1 MDMTNEEL
9 DFTKVHRNMVKYT
22 KLAGKGNGLTGE
34 QFLEFY
40 NAYCE
45 LYDLLCEY
53 MNAYNELEETNTKI
67 YEVTNEKELLALKH
81 ITKEKYDKGEYDKLK
96 EEYNKLKEK
105 CIYLQGRLD
114 NLEYASNRVVEELN
128 KYRKLYFEEKEKGKN
143 EVTEN
148 ELKNMIIGM
157 LE

>member
-9 DFTKVHRNMVKYT
+9 DFTKIHRNMVKYT
-22 KLAGKGNGLTGE
+22 KLAGKGKGLTGE

-53 MNAYNELEETNTKI
+53 MNAYNRLEEENQ
-67 YEVTNEKELLALKH
+67 ELKKQ
-81 ITKEKYDKGEYDKLK
+81 IQFRVDYC
-96 EEYNKLKEK
+96 NKLE
-105 CIYLQGRLD
+105 
-114 NLEYASNRVVEELN
+114 EEL
-128 KYRKLYFEEKEKGKN
+128 FGKSK
-143 EVTEN
+143 VTEQ
-148 ELKNMIIGM
+148 ELKDMIIGM